1 MDDKKFTISGMASL
15 AVPMDDADRLLDL
28 SDGTAALL
36 YLYALRNGGSFS
48 LKNAAIKLGR
58 TEKEIGTAA
67 ALLNKS
73 GLFKSGTEGKDTPSP
88 PQELPEYT
96 SKEIAVRSGESG
108 EFEAILKETERVM
121 GHTLTGADLRLLFG
135 IYDHLRLPAEVILM
149 LINHCVEEAKRRF
162 GPSGLPS
169 MRTIEKEA
177 YIWFNRELITLERA
191 EDYLRQKR
199 RRASDAEDIKGVLQI
214 SGRNYSPTERKYV
227 EGWLDMGFAPE
238 TIAIAY
244 DRTVVKTGSLVWK
257 YMNSILISWH
267 EKGLYTA
274 EQVEE
279 GDSRTAPKKAASKAP
294 AQGTSANAGDDSEL
308 MRKILSK
315 TKSENKG

>member
-15 AVPMDDADRLLDL
+15 AVPLDDADRLLDL

-58 TEKEIGTAA
+58 TENEIRSAA
-67 ALLNKS
+67 ELLNKS
-73 GLFKSGTEGKDTPSP
+73 GLFKSGGQDRSTPP
-88 PQELPEYT
+88 PADELPEYT
-96 SKEIAVRSGESG
+96 SKEIAARSEESG
-108 EFEAILKETERVM
+108 EFEAILKETERLM
-121 GHTLTGADLRLLFG
+121 GHTLTGADMRLLFG

-149 LINHCVEEAKRRF
+149 LINHCEEEAKRRF

-169 MRTIEKEA
+169 MRSIEKEA
-177 YIWFNRELITLERA
+177 YIWFNREILTLERA
-191 EDYLRQKR
+191 EEYLQQKR
-199 RRASDAEDIKGVLQI
+199 RRASDAEDIKAILQI
-214 SGRNYSPTERKYV
+214 SGRNYSTTERKYV
-227 EGWLDMGFAPE
+227 EGWLDMGFTPE
-238 TIAIAY
+238 AIAIAY

-257 YMNSILISWH
+257 YMNSILLSWH

-279 GDSRTAPKKAASKAP
+279 GDIRTASKKTVSQAA
-294 AQGTSANAGDDSEL
+294 AQGASSNVRDDSEL

-315 TKSENKG
+315 TKSADKG